1 MDSDLFLTIGI
12 ILAILTLPVLLSAWV
27 EGRVPRLGA
36 ILIIAAGGLFVTAM
50 TQHSVTSPDIRPAA
64 RPQPRRFHRLCSR
77 FSPCHFLC
85 SGL

>member
-50 TQHSVTSPDIRPAA
+50 TQHSGGYKLQKIPDVMLRVIGRY
-64 RPQPRRFHRLCSR
+64 LS
-77 FSPCHFLC
+77 
-85 SGL
+85 

>member
-36 ILIIAAGGLFVTAM
+36 ILIIAAGGLIVTAM
-50 TQHSVTSPDIRPAA
+50 TQHSGGYKLQEIPDVLLRVIGRY
-64 RPQPRRFHRLCSR
+64 LS
-77 FSPCHFLC
+77 
-85 SGL
+85 